1 MKNKFVPQ
9 IELLTKEDIQE
20 YFSIGRRT
28 FYRIAKSSLFPE
40 PAIIENKIAYWA
52 KEDLD
57 NFLDASRIN

>member
-1 MKNKFVPQ
+1 MKNKLVPQ

-40 PAIIENKIAYWA
+40 PAIIENKIAYWD

>member
-40 PAIIENKIAYWA
+40 PAIIENKIAYWD

-57 NFLDASRIN
+57 NFLDVSRIN